1 MDSTLN
7 QSNQNS
13 DTSEK
18 NSRRRRR
25 EIRAVN
31 NTSNN
36 IDDLLSHNLSVTTS
50 DVLAIT
56 KEIESFAIIPLTNFG
71 PSDNP
76 AILSEI
82 KRENLLFLFD
92 SLQKLTGL
100 LQHEV
105 EQMIK
110 FERHRLEM
118 SNNID

>member
-13 DTSEK
+13 DTPEK
-18 NSRRRRR
+18 ISRRRRR
-25 EIRAVN
+25 EIRTVN
-31 NTSNN
+31 NTSNH
-36 IDDLLSHNLSVTTS
+36 IDDFLSRNLSVTTS

-56 KEIESFAIIPLTNFG
+56 KEIESFAIMPLTNFG
-71 PSDNP
+71 TSDNP

-92 SLQKLTGL
+92 SLKKLTGL

-118 SNNID
+118 SNKLD